1 MAINTTEIFPAL
13 QNVSWGKVATA
24 NTAKDGTGTVVT
36 AFTAGSFGSKI
47 DQIKIRSLGTNIAT
61 VVRFFLNNGSTN
73 ETAANN
79 ALIHEV
85 TVPATT
91 VSETAAQRD
100 IDVTIKKGA
109 AVVCPIPFLPA
120 GYKINIVTSKTIA
133 AGLEVS
139 IHGWD
144 Y

>member
-1 MAINTTEIFPAL
+1 
-13 QNVSWGKVATA
+13 
-24 NTAKDGTGTVVT
+24 
-36 AFTAGSFGSKI
+36 
-47 DQIKIRSLGTNIAT
+47 
-61 VVRFFLNNGSTN
+61 
-73 ETAANN
+73 
-79 ALIHEV
+79 V

-139 IHGWD
+139 VHGWD